1 MQLTVANAVYLGI
14 QLVHSEVI
22 SFLEG
27 EGYSAT
33 SAEAL
38 GTYLAIPRP
47 NMNIMMR
54 DNPRDSKGLFYAVI
68 ESWLSLPGPTWEKLA
83 DALDKSDSERIA
95 KKLQGS

>member
-1 MQLTVANAVYLGI
+1 ME
-14 QLVHSEVI
+14 S
-22 SFLEG
+22 

-33 SAEAL
+33 NAEAL
-38 GTYLAIPRP
+38 GTHLSIPRP

-68 ESWLSLPGPTWEKLA
+68 ESWLSLPESTWEKLA

-95 KKLQGS
+95 KKLRGS